1 MCRDTIHCNPV
12 DLLQQYGR
20 NDDEILRGNE
30 RSSSGFAGPGLGR
43 DGVGDRAPSARVPLL
58 RIRVHLHR
66 IDRDGMECPKGHWK
80 RLAMVGI
87 WNRYRRIPYRY
98 PGLL

>member
-1 MCRDTIHCNPV
+1 MRSYIV
-12 DLLQQYGR
+12 FQWFWGR
-20 NDDEILRGNE
+20 L
-30 RSSSGFAGPGLGR
+30 GFGGAGGLG
-43 DGVGDRAPSARVPLL
+43 VGAPSARVPLL